1 MKIVWA
7 SLGAALVSQ
16 QCRDNENNGM
26 QQWDKLE
33 VDEDSQLLQLLLKE
47 TLDLTKAQQAKVN
60 QTMLLNNIN

>member
-33 VDEDSQLLQLLLKE
+33 VDVDSQLLQLLLKE